1 MKNKDKVL
9 VAFLIAVG
17 LFSTA
22 QAIRYVGSLSDKQ
35 KKAFEPVILNSH
47 KQLMINAVCSSI
59 VASGETGT
67 GTKNN
72 NAG

>member
-1 MKNKDKVL
+1 MKNKDKIL

-22 QAIRYVGSLSDKQ
+22 QAIRYVNSLTDKQ
-35 KKAFEPVILNSH
+35 KKAFEPVVKNSH
-47 KQLMINAVCSSI
+47 KQLMLNAVCSSV
-59 VASGETGT
+59 VATGENGT
-67 GTKNN
+67 GSNK